1 MAGSR
6 RDKLG
11 SIFSRLTGLLRSGAI
26 KEEDR
31 PIWYDVVKAFPPQP
45 RPPPKQNIPNI
56 LYPEDF
62 VRVHFYNT
70 YTDPGATKLA
80 DKKTKSVQQRFV
92 DQYLDLHEKKSV
104 PPDSLF
110 EETVRIL
117 KEGGVRLITHEEK
130 QAEKSQMKDRD
141 SERESKVNVRQP
153 ERLQAGD
160 PFIANATVVSS
171 RPSVKPQTKAKPE
184 VSSVNIDS
192 LFDGSR

>member
-31 PIWYDVVKAFPPQP
+31 PIWYDVVKAFPPRP
-45 RPPPKQNIPNI
+45 KPPPKQNIPNI

-80 DKKTKSVQQRFV
+80 DGKIKSVQQRFV
-92 DQYLDLHEKKSV
+92 DQYLELHEKKSV
-104 PPDSLF
+104 PTEHLF

-117 KEGGVRLITHEEK
+117 KEGGVKLITHEERRDA
-130 QAEKSQMKDRD
+130 QKSQVKDR
-141 SERESKVNVRQP
+141 EYQRESRNKGTLPDKLQP
-153 ERLQAGD
+153 ED
-160 PFIANATVVSS
+160 PFTANTTVISS
-171 RPSVKPQTKAKPE
+171 RPVKTQATE
-184 VSSVNIDS
+184 SESSTVNIDS
-192 LFDGSR
+192 LFQDPR